1 MPVPTAAGTD
11 AVAVSGPAGTW
22 TVTPLGLG
30 QDAAAAGPGEDD
42 ILSPMPGTVVAVR
55 VADGDTVTAGQP
67 LVVLEAMK
75 MEHSLTAAHDGT
87 VRLTCAAGDKVGA
100 GTVLATVPA

>member
-1 MPVPTAAGTD
+1 
-11 AVAVSGPAGTW
+11 
-22 TVTPLGLG
+22 
-30 QDAAAAGPGEDD
+30 
-42 ILSPMPGTVVAVR
+42 
-55 VADGDTVTAGQP
+55 
-67 LVVLEAMK
+67 MK